1 MRARARSGFTYAPS
15 LTSRGLSCIDID
27 GLFGARAQM
36 MMKTV
41 NVECFFLFK
50 FGTGDDEKFIINV
63 TEFVDSK
70 AFAGGSGGDGGGDG
84 KQQPGTP
91 VEALSSSVRNCI
103 RATGRCFVDVVLFVP
118 RCVKYVISISQ
129 DEKGGAA
136 AAAAPRKA

>member
-1 MRARARSGFTYAPS
+1 
-15 LTSRGLSCIDID
+15 
-27 GLFGARAQM
+27 M

-41 NVECFFLFK
+41 KVECFFLFK
-50 FGTGDDEKFIINV
+50 FGTDDDEKLIINV

-70 AFAGGSGGDGGGDG
+70 AFAGGSGGDGGDGDG

-103 RATGRCFVDVVLFVP
+103 KATGRCFVDVVLFVP

-136 AAAAPRKA
+136 AAPRKA